1 MKTVL
6 IHNPTAGSAEHSKKE
21 LLAALKMAGLAASY
35 YSIKEDKPN
44 EVLRKKPDLVF
55 VAGGD
60 GTIAKVIAR
69 LKDRS
74 VPIGILPIGT
84 ANNIARSMGVNG
96 TVIEL
101 VENLRSESTR
111 RLDIG
116 WAEGPWGRRKF
127 VEAVGIGPLGHSFE
141 KARSNLTGAGNLR
154 NGRHVLQKLIRK
166 GSVLELEVTVDGTK
180 LPSDILALEIMNTPY
195 TGPALPLAPMADPG
209 DGKFDIVWLP
219 VSRRGDMISWL
230 EAPNGSWPPFET
242 RQGRKVTIEGKLPH
256 QRVDDQVFKPV
267 KDKQTVLVD
276 LEHEAAKILT
286 PMSLRESE
294 ANGRPGNGK
303 SKKKKKE

>member
-74 VPIGILPIGT
+74 VPVGILPIGT

-101 VENLRSESTR
+101 VENFRAGNTR
-111 RLDIG
+111 RLDVG
-116 WAEGPWGRRKF
+116 WAEGPWGRRNF
-127 VEAVGIGPLGHSFE
+127 VEAVGVGPIGHSFE
-141 KARSNLTGAGNLR
+141 KARSTLTGAGNLR
-154 NGRHVLQKLIRK
+154 NGRQVLQKLFRK
-166 GSVLELEVTVDGTK
+166 GKVLDLEVTVDGAK
-180 LPSDILALEIMNTPY
+180 LSGDILALEVMNTPY
-195 TGPALPLAPMADPG
+195 TGPALPLAPAADPG

-219 VSRRGDMISWL
+219 ASRRDDMIAWL
-230 EAPNGSWPPFET
+230 GAPNGSWPPLET
-242 RQGRKVTIEGKLPH
+242 RQGRKVVIEGKLSY

-267 KDKQTVLVD
+267 KDKQTMTVD

-286 PMSLRESE
+286 PMTLKESDP
-294 ANGRPGNGK
+294 NGRPGNGK
-303 SKKKKKE
+303 SKNNK

>member
-74 VPIGILPIGT
+74 VPVGILPIGT

-101 VENLRSESTR
+101 CENFRAESTR

-116 WAEGPWGRRKF
+116 WAEGPWGRRNF

-141 KARSNLTGAGNLR
+141 KAKSNRIGAANLR
-154 NGRHVLQKLIRK
+154 NGREVLQKLIRK
-166 GSVLELEVTVDGTK
+166 AKVIDLEINIDGTE
-180 LPSDILALEIMNTPY
+180 LPGDILALEVMNTPY
-195 TGPALPLAPMADPG
+195 TGPALPLAPLADPG

-219 VSRRGDMISWL
+219 ESRRDEMVAWL
-230 EAPNGSWPPFET
+230 EAPNGSWPPLET
-242 RQGRKVTIEGKLPH
+242 RQGRKVTIEGQFPH
-256 QRVDDQVFKPV
+256 QRIDDQVFKPV
-267 KDKQTVLVD
+267 KDKQVITID

-286 PMSLRESE
+286 PMPLKET
-294 ANGRPGNGK
+294 AHGRAGNGK
-303 SKKKKKE
+303 AKKKKKE